1 VLDQKASGLIDTDL
15 RRPKSSN
22 AEMLKI
28 PKGDEDLKLRNCS
41 AGFPFFL
48 RFELRF
54 VFVRSR

>member
-1 VLDQKASGLIDTDL
+1 
-15 RRPKSSN
+15 
-22 AEMLKI
+22 MLKI

-54 VFVRSR
+54 VFVRSWEL